1 MMTTLRKRQSTPLEI
16 GKVNAQGWAIGALVA
31 ALALAGVSLAV
42 LTGSDVLPLGANT
55 VAVTLTG
62 IRDLS
67 PSLTIGQEADFK
79 IRIQTTQQVIDAT
92 LWVQV
97 RADGIALNDPDI
109 MQLSYRHPGDES
121 FRFITLTPTKGK
133 LKGPLK
139 SGWTIPAGYD
149 DAAEVL
155 ITFLSGNDPSVP
167 YFFDLWAE
175 GALGTASGLS
185 SMTALETPG
194 SPDG

>member
-97 RADGIALNDPDI
+97 RADGIALNDPAI
-109 MQLSYRHPGDES
+109 NAAQL
-121 FRFITLTPTKGK
+121 
-133 LKGPLK
+133 
-139 SGWTIPAGYD
+139 
-149 DAAEVL
+149 
-155 ITFLSGNDPSVP
+155 PSP
-167 YFFDLWAE
+167 R
-175 GALGTASGLS
+175 
-185 SMTALETPG
+185 
-194 SPDG
+194 

>member
-1 MMTTLRKRQSTPLEI
+1 MATLRKRQSALIEI
-16 GKVNAQGWAIGALVA
+16 KKAYAQYRAIGALVA

-42 LTGSDVLPLGANT
+42 LTGSDVLALGANH

-62 IRDLS
+62 IEDMS

-79 IRIQTTQQVIDAT
+79 IRIQTAQQVIDAT

-97 RADGIALNDPDI
+97 RADGIALNDPTV
-109 MQLSYRHPGDES
+109 MQVSYRHPGDES
-121 FRFITLTPTKGK
+121 FRFITLKPIEGT

-139 SGWTIPAGYD
+139 SSWTIPAGYD
-149 DAAEVL
+149 DTAEVL
-155 ITFLSGNDPSVP
+155 ITFLSGNDQGIP

-175 GALGTASGLS
+175 GALGTAPAPA
-185 SMTALETPG
+185 SMTLAASLQPLHF
-194 SPDG
+194 